1 MSNIIT
7 ISTRAIAGLSPEPEA
22 RHLDDGFCKDAISPV
37 KVVVLFPRYGP
48 FVA

>member
-22 RHLDDGFCKDAISPV
+22 GHLDDGFCKDAISPV
-37 KVVVLFPRYGP
+37 KVVVLCPRYGP